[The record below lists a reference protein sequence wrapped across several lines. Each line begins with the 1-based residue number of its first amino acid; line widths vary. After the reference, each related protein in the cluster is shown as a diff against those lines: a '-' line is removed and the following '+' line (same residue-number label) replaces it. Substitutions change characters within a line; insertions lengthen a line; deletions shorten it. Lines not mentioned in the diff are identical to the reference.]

1 MTRPGRHQ
9 KGQHP
14 TKKTKG
20 QPADPHQKKN
30 TTEPASL
37 TEQTGTDPWMK
48 YGLAKK
54 TGLLVAIIMVVT
66 AIWFSG
72 FEPFYAR
79 FLTGTTNVV
88 LGLGGRET
96 RVEVEKQEEKTFFV
110 VQTII
115 EGRRASYPQVL
126 GPLLLPVVMILSW
139 QIYMAFF
146 LKRKR
151 WIRYTL
157 INFGLFLSLQVLFL
171 LLLTAYYT
179 SDAARYIYDMMM
191 DSFYIFAL
199 IIILA
204 DNIRH
209 PVFLSLLKIR
219 N

>member
-1 MTRPGRHQ
+1 MTRPGQQR

-14 TKKTKG
+14 TIKG
-20 QPADPHQKKN
+20 KAKPVDPHQKISTSN
-30 TTEPASL
+30 ADAS
-37 TEQTGTDPWMK
+37 TDHTGAEPWMK
-48 YGLAKK
+48 FGLAKK
-54 TGLLVAIIMVVT
+54 IGLLLAVILVVT
-66 AIWFSG
+66 AVWFSG
-72 FEPFYAR
+72 LEPLYAK
-79 FLTGTTNVV
+79 FLAGTTNMV
-88 LGLGGRET
+88 LGMGGRET
-96 RVEVEKQEEKTFFV
+96 RVEVEEQESTYLFQV
-110 VQTII
+110 HTII
-115 EGRRASYPQVL
+115 EGRRGSYPQVL

-146 LKRKR
+146 LGRKR
-151 WIRYTL
+151 WLKFTL
-157 INFGLFLSLQVLFL
+157 VNFGLFLSLQVFFM

-179 SDAARYIYDMMM
+179 SGAAKYTYDMMM